1 MTQVTLGSEKKKFT
15 GVHASDPLEA
25 YAFVARF
32 GKRSVFIL
40 DPRLLAI
47 CRAKA
52 VSSFLSYF
60 RPGVS
65 VRSGESITRDL
76 LLSSQAALPTELFLS
91 RVERE
96 KDKKRK

>member
-1 MTQVTLGSEKKKFT
+1 MTQVTLGSEKKKNFS
-15 GVHASDPLEA
+15 GVHAPLEA
-25 YAFVARF
+25 YAFDARF

-65 VRSGESITRDL
+65 VRSGESNPRPPAL
-76 LLSSQAALPTELFLS
+76 QSSALPTELFLS

>member
-1 MTQVTLGSEKKKFT
+1 MPRT
-15 GVHASDPLEA
+15 PLEA
-25 YAFVARF
+25 YAFDARF

-40 DPRLLAI
+40 DPRLLA